1 MNKFIFVGRVSSR
14 PVFKEYKE
22 TLVTKFWLV
31 RDDYVGKDQSGV
43 AKTRQVF
50 IPFSAFSSL
59 AKQIADQVLVGD
71 QLIVEAQVYN
81 NNYTDKAG
89 NERFDYNFQVRYFEF
104 GAPGRKKREKFE
116 TQHNENLTSWDAQNR
131 PVVNEVSD
139 KELRQFDEGSKLFE
153 HDEKDDIPF

>member
-59 AKQIADQVLVGD
+59 AIIITTLIKQAMNDLIIIFKLGILNLVLRGGK
-71 QLIVEAQVYN
+71 N
-81 NNYTDKAG
+81 
-89 NERFDYNFQVRYFEF
+89 VRNS
-104 GAPGRKKREKFE
+104 RLSIMK
-116 TQHNENLTSWDAQNR
+116 
-131 PVVNEVSD
+131 
-139 KELRQFDEGSKLFE
+139 
-153 HDEKDDIPF
+153 I